1 MSWTYLLW
9 DGKTYACPPCEWLLL
24 WPTYT
29 FPLRHRLMLLLLHLA
44 SWFGLKQCSDNE
56 QRCDSAHLHLQVRR
70 CLCSPLTFCFSPSL
84 PVFFFGLLNCLV
96 SVSVNC
102 SPSLC
107 LSYKHVVATFSGAAL
122 QASGFAAAAGLR
134 SYAQAYQASSPT
146 HQSRRRASPLQPN
159 SHTTLTTSNKSCS
172 LRGELFRGN
181 SGTVQ
186 TWQGCSH
193 KPGTPQKC
201 QACGRQS
208 CQVTRRR
215 NKLARL
221 PSLQTC
227 STRRPVLHAAKERR
241 RSSSSTWHTVGV
253 SGTGS
258 QTFDT
263 KPALSVLS
271 CLS

>member
-1 MSWTYLLW
+1 MHTCTCRFDGVYAHPSRFASHLRSLCFSLVYLTAWFQFQSIVLLHC
-9 DGKTYACPPCEWLLL
+9 ACPINMSSPPSLE
-24 WPTYT
+24 
-29 FPLRHRLMLLLLHLA
+29 
-44 SWFGLKQCSDNE
+44 
-56 QRCDSAHLHLQVRR
+56 RR
-70 CLCSPLTFCFSPSL
+70 CKRPASQLPLGLDLTLRRIKPL
-84 PVFFFGLLNCLV
+84 PQRI
-96 SVSVNC
+96 S
-102 SPSLC
+102 
-107 LSYKHVVATFSGAAL
+107 
-122 QASGFAAAAGLR
+122 R
-134 SYAQAYQASSPT
+134 S
-146 HQSRRRASPLQPN
+146 ASPLQPN

-193 KPGTPQKC
+193 KPGTPQTC

>member
-146 HQSRRRASPLQPN
+146 HQSRRRAMLCVASPAKLSYYTYHEQQKLLSAGRTLSREFWYSPNMAGLQ
-159 SHTTLTTSNKSCS
+159 S
-172 LRGELFRGN
+172 
-181 SGTVQ
+181 
-186 TWQGCSH
+186 
-193 KPGTPQKC
+193 
-201 QACGRQS
+201 QAR
-208 CQVTRRR
+208 
-215 NKLARL
+215 
-221 PSLQTC
+221 
-227 STRRPVLHAAKERR
+227 HAAN
-241 RSSSSTWHTVGV
+241 V
-253 SGTGS
+253 SGVRATIMSGDP
-258 QTFDT
+258 QTQ
-263 KPALSVLS
+263 
-271 CLS
+271 

>member
-146 HQSRRRASPLQPN
+146 HQSRRRARATKAALCGAN
-159 SHTTLTTSNKSCS
+159 SFAGILVQSKHGRVAVTS
-172 LRGELFRGN
+172 
-181 SGTVQ
+181 
-186 TWQGCSH
+186 
-193 KPGTPQKC
+193 
-201 QACGRQS
+201 QA
-208 CQVTRRR
+208 RRKR
-215 NKLARL
+215 V
-221 PSLQTC
+221 
-227 STRRPVLHAAKERR
+227 RRAGDNHVR
-241 RSSSSTWHTVGV
+241 
-253 SGTGS
+253 
-258 QTFDT
+258 
-263 KPALSVLS
+263 
-271 CLS
+271 